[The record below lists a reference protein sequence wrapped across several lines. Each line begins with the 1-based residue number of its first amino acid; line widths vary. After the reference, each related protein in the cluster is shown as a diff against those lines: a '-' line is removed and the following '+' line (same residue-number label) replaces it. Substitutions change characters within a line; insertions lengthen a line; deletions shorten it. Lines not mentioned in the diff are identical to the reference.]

1 MKEEKMKERTDG
13 ADDKTIKAL
22 LAKFYDGNIDSQE
35 LKVLYDYFL
44 YTSSIPPE
52 YADDVPVVRPLAM
65 MHHRMASTC
74 SDIIEAKTKHRTLQP
89 KHAWIAIGGG
99 SWAAV
104 LIFIFMNWTSII
116 SKEPSDVVV
125 QRQTNHVAALDHTT
139 KERIESLRQKMA
151 DAENIV
157 VYSPSLSRA
166 MPTSKTM
173 TKTKNLNTKHSAK
186 TEADETTII
195 IVDADDYCNMDS
207 ETLEMS
213 LCEVQTRP
221 VENSPSRAF
230 NDHTKWEMYCN
241 SECSSEE
248 LNNMID
254 NVLYA

>member
-22 LAKFYDGNIDSQE
+22 LAKFYDGSIDSQE

-44 YTSSIPPE
+44 YTGSIPPE

-74 SDIIEAKTKHRTLQP
+74 SDIIEAKTKHRTLLP
-89 KHAWIAIGGG
+89 KHTWIAIGGG

-104 LIFIFMNWTSII
+104 LIFIVMNWNRII

-125 QRQTNHVAALDHTT
+125 QRQTNYLAALDQTD

-157 VYSPSLSRA
+157 AYSPSIA
-166 MPTSKTM
+166 KTMPTSKPMTRTKDLNTEHTANTEA
-173 TKTKNLNTKHSAK
+173 TKTK
-186 TEADETTII
+186 TI
-195 IVDADDYCNMDS
+195 VVTADDYCNMDS
-207 ETLEMS
+207 ETMDIR
-213 LCEVQTRP
+213 LCEAQTRP

-241 SECSSEE
+241 SGCSSRE

-254 NVLYA
+254 NALYA